1 MTTPEFVVVGHVV
14 RDLMPA
20 GSRVGGT
27 ATFAAAQAH
36 RLGLQCGIVTRIGPD
51 TSPRTSIAAALPGV
65 ATAGRPAD
73 VTTSFENSYEGPHRR
88 PRVPTQAPAIE
99 AEDVPEDWREASI
112 ALIGPVC
119 GEVQGVDAGLFPDS
133 LTAVAAQGWLRRL
146 DRDGIV
152 RKQSW
157 TGAPFWIGCRTLFVS
172 EEDME
177 NVEDQ
182 LAGWTDDVPIV
193 VLTKER
199 RGARVHED
207 GRWREIAAF
216 PAREV
221 EPTGAGDV
229 FAAAFLVRYR
239 ETNDTAESARF
250 ASAAAACSVEGRGIE
265 AVADRAQ
272 IEQRMARHPE
282 VTLR

>member
-20 GSRVGGT
+20 GSRLGGT

-36 RLGLQCGIVTRIGPD
+36 RLGLDCGIVTRIGPD
-51 TSPRTSIAAALPGV
+51 TSIADALPGV
-65 ATAGRPAD
+65 AMAGRPAD

-88 PRVPTQAPAIE
+88 QRVPVQAPVIE
-99 AEDVPEDWREASI
+99 AEDVPPDWREASI
-112 ALIGPVC
+112 ALIRPVC
-119 GEVQGVDAGLFPDS
+119 GEVQDVSAGLFPNA

-146 DRDGIV
+146 DSDGIV
-152 RKQSW
+152 QKQSW
-157 TGAPFWIGCRTLFVS
+157 TGTPFWTGCRMLFVS
-172 EEDME
+172 DEDME
-177 NVEDQ
+177 NAEDQ
-182 LAGWTDDVPIV
+182 LAGWKDDVPIV
-193 VLTKER
+193 VVTKER

-207 GRWREIAAF
+207 GRWREIEGF

-265 AVADRAQ
+265 EVADRAQ
-272 IEQRMARHPE
+272 IERRMARHPE

>member
-20 GSRVGGT
+20 GSRLGGT

-36 RLGLQCGIVTRIGPD
+36 RLGLDCGIVTRTGPD
-51 TSPRTSIAAALPGV
+51 MSLADALPGV
-65 ATAGRPAD
+65 PTAGRPAD

-88 PRVPTQAPAIE
+88 QRVPMQAPGIE
-99 AEDVPEDWREASI
+99 AEDVPPDWREASI
-112 ALIGPVC
+112 VLIGPVC
-119 GEVQGVDAGLFPDS
+119 GEIQGVDAGLFPDS

-146 DRDGIV
+146 DSDGIV
-152 RKQSW
+152 QKQSW
-157 TGAPFWIGCRTLFVS
+157 TGAPFWTGCWMLFVS
-172 EEDME
+172 DEDLE
-177 NVEDQ
+177 NAEDQ

-193 VLTKER
+193 VVTKER

-207 GRWREIAAF
+207 GRWREIEAF
-216 PAREV
+216 PANEID
-221 EPTGAGDV
+221 PTGAGDV
-229 FAAAFLVRYR
+229 FTASFLVRYR

-265 AVADRAQ
+265 EVANRAQ
-272 IEQRMARHPE
+272 IERRMARHPE

>member
-20 GSRVGGT
+20 GSRLGGT

-36 RLGLQCGIVTRIGPD
+36 RLGLDCGIVTRIGPD
-51 TSPRTSIAAALPGV
+51 TSLTDALPGV
-65 ATAGRPAD
+65 AMAGRPAD

-88 PRVPTQAPAIE
+88 QRVPVQAPAIE
-99 AEDVPEDWREASI
+99 AEDVPPDWREASI

-119 GEVQGVDAGLFPDS
+119 GEVQGVDVGLFPDS

-146 DRDGIV
+146 DSDRIV
-152 RKQSW
+152 QKQSW
-157 TGAPFWIGCRTLFVS
+157 IGEPFWTGCRMLFVS
-172 EEDME
+172 DEDME
-177 NVEDQ
+177 NAEDQ
-182 LAGWTDDVPIV
+182 LAGWTDGVPIV
-193 VLTKER
+193 VVTKER

-207 GRWREIAAF
+207 GRWREIAEF
-216 PAREV
+216 PAREID
-221 EPTGAGDV
+221 PTGAGDV
-229 FAAAFLVRYR
+229 FTASFLVRYR

-265 AVADRAQ
+265 EVADRAQ
-272 IEQRMARHPE
+272 IERRMARHPE

>member
-20 GSRVGGT
+20 GSRLGGT

-36 RLGLQCGIVTRIGPD
+36 RLGLDCGIVTRIGPD
-51 TSPRTSIAAALPGV
+51 TSIAGALPGV

-88 PRVPTQAPAIE
+88 QRVPMQAPAIE
-99 AEDVPEDWREASI
+99 AEDVPPDWREASI

-119 GEVQGVDAGLFPDS
+119 GEIQGVDAGLFPDS

-146 DRDGIV
+146 DSDGIV
-152 RKQSW
+152 QKRSW
-157 TGAPFWIGCRTLFVS
+157 TGAPFWTGCRMLFVS
-172 EEDME
+172 DEDLE
-177 NVEDQ
+177 NAEDQ

-193 VLTKER
+193 VMTKER
-199 RGARVHED
+199 RGARVYEN
-207 GRWREIAAF
+207 GRWREIEAF

-239 ETNDTAESARF
+239 ETDDTAESARF

-265 AVADRAQ
+265 GVADRAQ
-272 IEQRMARHPE
+272 IERRMARYPE

>member
-20 GSRVGGT
+20 GSRLGGT

-36 RLGLQCGIVTRIGPD
+36 RLGLDCGIVTRTGPD
-51 TSPRTSIAAALPGV
+51 TSLADALPGV
-65 ATAGRPAD
+65 ATAGRPANM
-73 VTTSFENSYEGPHRR
+73 TTSFENSYEGRHRR
-88 PRVPTQAPAIE
+88 QRVPMQAPVIE
-99 AEDVPEDWREASI
+99 AEDVPRDWREASI

-119 GEVQGVDAGLFPDS
+119 GEIQGVDAGLFPDS

-146 DRDGIV
+146 DSDGIV
-152 RKQSW
+152 QKQSW
-157 TGAPFWIGCRTLFVS
+157 TGAPFWTGCRMLFVS
-172 EEDME
+172 DEDLE
-177 NVEDQ
+177 NAEDQ
-182 LAGWTDDVPIV
+182 LAGWIDEVPIV

-207 GRWREIAAF
+207 GRWREIEAF

-239 ETNDTAESARF
+239 ETSDTAESARF

-265 AVADRAQ
+265 EVADRAQ
-272 IEQRMARHPE
+272 IERRMVRHPE

>member
-20 GSRVGGT
+20 GSRLGGT

-36 RLGLQCGIVTRIGPD
+36 RLGLECGIVTRIGPD
-51 TSPRTSIAAALPGV
+51 TSVADALPGI
-65 ATAGRPAD
+65 AIAGRPAD
-73 VTTSFENSYEGPHRR
+73 ETTSFENSYEGPHRR
-88 PRVPTQAPAIE
+88 QRVPMQAPVIE
-99 AEDVPEDWREASI
+99 VEDVPPDWREASI

-119 GEVQGVDAGLFPDS
+119 GEIQGVDAGLFPDS

-146 DRDGIV
+146 DSDGIV
-152 RKQSW
+152 QKQLW
-157 TGAPFWIGCRTLFVS
+157 TGAPFWTGCRMLFVS
-172 EEDME
+172 DEDLE
-177 NVEDQ
+177 NAEDQ
-182 LAGWTDDVPIV
+182 LRRWTDDVPIV

-199 RGARVHED
+199 GGARVHEG
-207 GRWREIAAF
+207 GRWREIEAF
-216 PAREV
+216 PANDID
-221 EPTGAGDV
+221 PTGAGDV
-229 FAAAFLVRYR
+229 FTASFLVRYR

-265 AVADRAQ
+265 EVADREQ
-272 IEQRMARHPE
+272 IELRIARYPE